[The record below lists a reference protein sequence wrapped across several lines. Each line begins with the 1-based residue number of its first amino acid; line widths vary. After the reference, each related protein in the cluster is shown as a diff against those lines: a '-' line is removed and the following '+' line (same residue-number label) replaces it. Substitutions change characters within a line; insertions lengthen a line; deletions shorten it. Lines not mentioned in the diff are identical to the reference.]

1 MTIKFK
7 CPNPECTKALSVK
20 DELAG
25 KKAACPKCKKIL
37 TIPRAQPES
46 LGMPANLEDFAHSA
60 LADPVEEKQEATTID
75 FNCPMCDEPVSMA
88 MEVAGKNSPCPHCRR
103 IIKVPVPK
111 TDKGGTWRD
120 QGKNLPSGAR
130 RDTEAK
136 PEGAWDAERT
146 YADRAALI
154 HAGVIPTKR
163 KALTTQQKV
172 VRGLIAAAVLLSFV
186 VAGVVVYLSWSSNKE
201 EKLVTRAVEMSAT
214 QTKESGAI
222 VNQAAGEYFLRAGK
236 ITQARDAFGK
246 SRSLLME
253 TKAEPERDLL
263 LTDLALAQVEL
274 GGDDNEVISSR
285 RLKWPDA
292 VTQIGQTVQNLSS
305 SPARAHAIRLLTRK
319 LIEKKQAGLASTLA
333 AKAGSDKAAGGEH
346 WAYEQ
351 QELAAI
357 VGLELLSAGQ
367 HDSASG
373 VHMVLIGPYAPAA
386 DGEEPAAAPPMGPS
400 LVALSVA
407 LNKDAPKPAKGK
419 EKDDAES
426 LAIGQ
431 AEGYARRGDWDK
443 AREGLEN
450 LKPDARFRARVALA
464 AVGSAANP
472 PETTDLAAAAALL
485 GEIRD
490 KAPSP
495 WLLYRLALLAARANQ
510 PERAQPFLDALPGND
525 PLRSRALY
533 ELLLLKLA
541 GTKDKA
547 DDAQADAVGS
557 KDQPALQGLAREAVA
572 RHNARHDANTVK
584 TVEGWDDAMKP
595 FGLVGAALGLQ
606 DKSH

>member
-37 TIPRAQPES
+37 TIPRPQSES
-46 LGMPANLEDFAHSA
+46 VGMPANLEDFAHSA

-88 MEVAGKNSPCPHCRR
+88 MEFAGKNSPCPHCRR

-146 YADRAALI
+146 YADRKALI

-172 VRGLIAAAVLLSFV
+172 VRGLIAGAVLLSFV
-186 VAGVVVYLSWSSNKE
+186 VGGVVIYFSWSSNKE
-201 EKLVTRAVEMSAT
+201 EKLVTRAVDISAT
-214 QTKESGAI
+214 QPKESGAI
-222 VNQAAGEYFLRAGK
+222 VNRAAGEYYLRAGK
-236 ITQARDAFGK
+236 IAPARDAFAK
-246 SRSLLME
+246 SRSLLTE
-253 TKAEPERDLL
+253 TKPGPERDVL
-263 LTDLALAQVEL
+263 LTDLALAQVSL
-274 GGDDNEVISSR
+274 GGDDNDVISSR
-285 RLKWPDA
+285 RLKWKPD
-292 VTQIGQTVQNLSS
+292 TLKEIGQTVHSLSS
-305 SPARAHAIRLLTRK
+305 SPARAHALRMLTRK
-319 LIEKKQAGLASTLA
+319 LIEKKEAGLASALA
-333 AKAGSDKAAGGEH
+333 AQASGDNRGGGEY
-346 WAYEQ
+346 WPYEQ
-351 QELAAI
+351 QELAA
-357 VGLELLSAGQ
+357 VVALELLAAGDK
-367 HDSASG
+367 DSALG
-373 VHMVLIGPYAPAA
+373 VYKVLFQPFAPPAP
-386 DGEEPAAAPPMGPS
+386 GEEAPMPPPLGPS

-407 LNKDAPKPAKGK
+407 LNQEEPKPGKGK
-419 EKDDAES
+419 EGEEA
-426 LAIGQ
+426 LALGQ
-431 AEGYARRGDWDK
+431 AEGYARRGDWAK
-443 AREGLEN
+443 AREGLDK
-450 LKPDARFRARVALA
+450 LKPEARIKARVALA
-464 AVGSAANP
+464 AVGCAANP
-472 PETTDLAAAAALL
+472 PDTTDLISAAALL
-485 GEIRD
+485 GELRE
-490 KAPSP
+490 KPSSP
-495 WLLYRLALLAARANQ
+495 WLLYRLALLAAQANQ

-525 PLRSRALY
+525 PLRGRAQY

-584 TVEGWDDAMKP
+584 AVEGWDDAMKP
-595 FGLVGAALGLQ
+595 FGLIGAALGLQ